1 ACRLRLAHLPRPAQ
15 RHHLHAMQLLLTHA
29 GLHRASRAEEAP
41 TYRTFLLCYHR
52 TLRRCCDT
60 VTRCIDPR
68 RSTCSNVGLF
78 EVVAFGRLLCSR
90 TIPAGRSSLP
100 PQPGTPPGVKHET
113 HVPTVEDPS
122 CAHARLSRP
131 HEDGRRPQGSVGA
144 PREGP
149 HAAFGLTGVETHR
162 R

>member
-1 ACRLRLAHLPRPAQ
+1 PAQ
-15 RHHLHAMQLLLTHA
+15 RHRPPRMQPLLTHA
-29 GLHRASRAEEAP
+29 GRHRRSRDEEAP

-78 EVVAFGRLLCSR
+78 EVVAFGRLLCSL
-90 TIPAGRSSLP
+90 TIAAGCSSLP

-113 HVPTVEDPS
+113 HVPAV
-122 CAHARLSRP
+122 
-131 HEDGRRPQGSVGA
+131 
-144 PREGP
+144 
-149 HAAFGLTGVETHR
+149 
-162 R
+162 

>member
-1 ACRLRLAHLPRPAQ
+1 MPVSIEPPVPRRRQ
-15 RHHLHAMQLLLTHA
+15 RTGHFYFAITGHYDVAVTA
-29 GLHRASRAEEAP
+29 
-41 TYRTFLLCYHR
+41 
-52 TLRRCCDT
+52 

-113 HVPTVEDPS
+113 PVPTVEDPS
-122 CAHARLSRP
+122 CAHA
-131 HEDGRRPQGSVGA
+131 
-144 PREGP
+144 
-149 HAAFGLTGVETHR
+149 
-162 R
+162 